1 MGSKKYRAAFNCPLP
16 TAHCQLL
23 MIIAIDGPSGAGKS
37 TLGRLIARELNLLY
51 IDTGAMYR
59 AAALAVIESGVS
71 TTDSAAVAEV
81 VTRADINLE
90 GDPDSLQVMLN
101 GQDVSRKIR
110 TEEVSHSASVIS
122 TIPEVRRVL
131 VNRQRELGK
140 RAGGVVLDG
149 RDIGTIVFPQA
160 ELKFFLTAAPEQRA
174 QRRYDEDRLK
184 ERDASFEE
192 TLAEIN
198 TRDRRDSMR
207 EDSPLSIADDAIVI
221 DSTECSIDEVF
232 EQIMKAIKEKN
243 F

>member
-1 MGSKKYRAAFNCPLP
+1 
-16 TAHCQLL
+16 

-71 TTDSAAVAEV
+71 TTDGGGVAEV
-81 VTRADINLE
+81 VKRADINLE
-90 GDPDSLQVMLN
+90 GDPDSLQVRLN
-101 GQDVSRKIR
+101 GRDVSERIR
-110 TEEVSHSASVIS
+110 SEEVSHSASVIS
-122 TIPEVRRVL
+122 TIPEVRRSL
-131 VNRQRELGK
+131 VARQRELGE

-160 ELKFFLTAAPEQRA
+160 DIKFFLTAEPEQRA
-174 QRRYDEDRLK
+174 QRRYEEDRLK

-198 TRDRRDSMR
+198 TRDRRDSTR
-207 EDSPLSIADDAIVI
+207 NDSPLAIADDAIVI
-221 DSTECSIDEVF
+221 DSTECSIEEVF
-232 EQIMKAIKEKN
+232 ERMMKAIRERN
-243 F
+243 LTS

>member
-1 MGSKKYRAAFNCPLP
+1 
-16 TAHCQLL
+16 

-37 TLGRLIARELNLLY
+37 TLGRLLARKLNLLY

-71 TTDSAAVAEV
+71 TTDSEAVTKV
-81 VTRADINLE
+81 VTQADINLE
-90 GDPDSLQVMLN
+90 GDPDSLQVMLD
-101 GQDVSRKIR
+101 GRDVSQRIR

-122 TIPEVRRVL
+122 TIPEVRRSL

-160 ELKFFLTAAPEQRA
+160 DIKFFLTAAPEQRA
-174 QRRYDEDRLK
+174 HRRYEEDRLK
-184 ERDASFEE
+184 ERDATFEE

-198 TRDRRDSMR
+198 TRDHRDSTR
-207 EDSPLSIADDAIVI
+207 DDSPLAIADDAIVI
-221 DSTECSIDEVF
+221 DSTEFSIDEVF
-232 EQIMKAIKEKN
+232 EQMMKAVREKN
-243 F
+243 L

>member
-1 MGSKKYRAAFNCPLP
+1 
-16 TAHCQLL
+16 

-37 TLGRLIARELNLLY
+37 TLGRLIARELKLLY

-71 TTDSAAVAEV
+71 TTDKAAVAEV

-90 GDPDSLQVMLN
+90 GDPDSLQVMLD
-101 GQDVSRKIR
+101 GRDVSRDIR
-110 TEEVSHSASVIS
+110 TEEVSHSSSVIS

-131 VNRQRELGK
+131 VNRQRELGR

-160 ELKFFLTAAPEQRA
+160 DIKFFLTAAPEQRA
-174 QRRYDEDRLK
+174 QRRYEEDRVK
-184 ERDASFEE
+184 ERNATFEE

-198 TRDRRDSMR
+198 TRDRRDSTR
-207 EDSPLSIADDAIVI
+207 DDSPLAIADDAIVI
-221 DSTECSIDEVF
+221 DSTECSIEEVF
-232 EQIMKAIKEKN
+232 ERMMKAIRERN
-243 F
+243 QTS

>member
-1 MGSKKYRAAFNCPLP
+1 
-16 TAHCQLL
+16 

-37 TLGRLIARELNLLY
+37 TLGRLLARKLNLLY

-71 TTDSAAVAEV
+71 TTDSEAVTKV
-81 VTRADINLE
+81 VTQADINLE
-90 GDPDSLQVMLN
+90 GDPDSLQVMLD
-101 GQDVSRKIR
+101 GRDVSQRIR

-122 TIPEVRRVL
+122 TMPEVRRSL

-160 ELKFFLTAAPEQRA
+160 DIKFFLTAAPEQRA
-174 QRRYDEDRLK
+174 HRRYEEDRLK
-184 ERDASFEE
+184 ERDATFEE

-198 TRDRRDSMR
+198 TRDHRDSTR
-207 EDSPLSIADDAIVI
+207 DDSPLAIADDAIVI

-232 EQIMKAIKEKN
+232 EQMMKAVRERD